1 MMPATRSNS
10 LWQQINSLRALSRQ
24 VMAQLELRRHAG
36 LQEKNQRILK
46 DYQDKL
52 ERTNALLQKQ
62 SVTDDVTGFNNT
74 RFLHQHLDQCLSPS
88 SAELEKLTLVFFDMD
103 NFKQVVDK
111 HGHLLG
117 AKVLKE
123 VAEVVHSHLGT
134 EDRIVRYGGDEF
146 IVILPGQAGEDALS
160 KVEAIRKGISSTSYL
175 QKEKIHLRITA
186 SFGLA
191 SFPNDARDK
200 KQLLMAA
207 DQCLFQ
213 SKKEGKDRISAW
225 EHQ

>member
-1 MMPATRSNS
+1 
-10 LWQQINSLRALSRQ
+10 
-24 VMAQLELRRHAG
+24 
-36 LQEKNQRILK
+36 
-46 DYQDKL
+46 
-52 ERTNALLQKQ
+52 
-62 SVTDDVTGFNNT
+62 
-74 RFLHQHLDQCLSPS
+74 
-88 SAELEKLTLVFFDMD
+88 MD

-123 VAEVVHSHLGT
+123 VADVVHSQLDT
-134 EDRIVRYGGDEF
+134 DDRIVRYGGDEY

-160 KVEAIRKGISSTSYL
+160 KVEMIRKGISSTSYL
-175 QKEKIHLRITA
+175 QQEKIHLRITA

-191 SFPNDARDK
+191 SYPDDARDK